1 MVKSSAINI
10 EKERRLM
17 AEDIAVGNAFIG
29 DALLD
34 RDYVTLAL

>member
-1 MVKSSAINI
+1 MLDSGAPGEPVKC
-10 EKERRLM
+10 ECLFH
-17 AEDIAVGNAFIG
+17 AFIG